1 MFIAKKKIVFLQRQ
15 KKSLQPI
22 QTQPPPPPPPYIMVR
37 PCMTPERLNDVNVFS
52 VKARPG
58 SGVTMEVSTKT

>member
-22 QTQPPPPPPPYIMVR
+22 QTQPPPPPPYIMVR
-37 PCMTPERLNDVNVFS
+37 PCMTPERLNDVTVFS